1 MVSCFIHFISV
12 LVSFQF
18 SLLVM
23 ANRFKMWMQSRMS
36 DLYVCLKN
44 RKSFMDMVY
53 KNLSYIS
60 KEEEARVSQNN
71 TMSINNSNDRNL
83 CTKFKLRKIFGEIL
97 FQYLAIDSKIT
108 PHR

>member
-1 MVSCFIHFISV
+1 MVSPVILVSLRYYHSFLCFNKFILILFFIILVFLTISCFMHFISV

-23 ANRFKMWMQSRMS
+23 ENGFKMWMQRRMS
-36 DLYVCLKN
+36 DLMSGLKN

-71 TMSINNSNDRNL
+71 I
-83 CTKFKLRKIFGEIL
+83 
-97 FQYLAIDSKIT
+97 
-108 PHR
+108 H

>member
-1 MVSCFIHFISV
+1 MHFISV

-23 ANRFKMWMQSRMS
+23 ANKFKMWMQRRMS

-44 RKSFMDMVY
+44 RKLFMDMLY

-71 TMSINNSNDRNL
+71 TMSIN
-83 CTKFKLRKIFGEIL
+83 CKIFKKNI
-97 FQYLAIDSKIT
+97 FFA
-108 PHR
+108 